1 MTKRLVRILSTS
13 RANLSYPVEVVY
25 APSCA
30 GAEIYT
36 ADKDL
41 PSFDKSRHNSVL
53 VSKKL
58 STPTFEIGTGAY
70 TFRGGASLDAY
81 TFRGGASLD
90 AYSSRG
96 GASLDAYIYRLP
108 RYGEYISSVRTSV
121 RSIISTILIDSV
133 TGVPI
138 VLSTITVPSGIWM
151 SLLGF
156 PINLFAIHPSSN
168 LILKISFDKSELWL
182 KDNPVIEVTYV
193 SCNDI
198 SRRESQDRG
207 YVAST
212 EIQSMTRSKL

>member
-70 TFRGGASLDAY
+70 TF
-81 TFRGGASLD
+81 
-90 AYSSRG
+90 RG